1 MIRSMTAFG
10 SATQTDTLGTVALE
24 LRSVNSRYLDLHFRL
39 PEDIRH
45 LETGCR
51 ERLQAALQRG
61 KVEIRVNLQRAAHA
75 GAANLN
81 TDALQALTATL
92 RQVQAVVPDV
102 QAPRLAEVLAWPGVQ
117 AESDADTTWDAAVF
131 LALDAA
137 ITQLQTARC
146 DEGDRLARAMLEL
159 AGQIDTIA
167 DELQAEMPRILEAYR
182 ERQAR
187 KLHETFEA
195 AFPQGLQHI
204 SGTEISERLA
214 HETALFSL
222 RIDVAEE
229 LTRLRSH
236 LEELRQILGTA
247 PEATGSSKPAAK
259 RGKTTGSTG
268 KRLDFLLQEM
278 NREANTLGSKAGAID
293 MTRAALDLKLLIEQ
307 LREQAQNIE

>member
-61 KVEIRVNLQRAAHA
+61 KVEIRANLQRAPHA
-75 GAANLN
+75 GAADLN
-81 TDALQALTATL
+81 TEALQALAATL

-117 AESDADTTWDAAVF
+117 AESDADTTWDAAVYT
-131 LALDAA
+131 ALDAA
-137 ITQLQTARC
+137 VTQLQASRN
-146 DEGDRLARAMLEL
+146 DEGARLARAMLEL
-159 AGQIDTIA
+159 VEQIEAIA
-167 DELQAEMPRILEAYR
+167 DALQAEMPRILEAYR

-187 KLHETFEA
+187 KLRDTFEA

-236 LEELRQILGTA
+236 LEELRHILGGPDRNAGRPTS
-247 PEATGSSKPAAK
+247 GAK
-259 RGKTTGSTG
+259 RGKNTGSTG